1 MKLRVND
8 SASLR
13 TSVLAHHVRFNIHL
27 GKIKFCSRVVE
38 ASFLLKLTAHHNGH
52 GNCSGA
58 PCPACICVLQSLL
71 GVADAIRPFERQSL
85 PRTGWNCKQR
95 IHFASAEGHKR
106 EVTLGVEIRVRQP
119 YAQATDGWAL
129 AFMENI
135 DAALIEL
142 GCRSKEGVG
151 VVDSY
156 PHLQSVKVGPTESE
170 EARTSAD
177 TMDTKSLLT
186 A

>member
-8 SASLR
+8 SALLR
-13 TSVLAHHVRFNIHL
+13 TSVLAHHVSFNIQL
-27 GKIKFCSRVVE
+27 GKIKICRRVVE
-38 ASFLLKLTAHHNGH
+38 ASFLLNLSAHHDGN
-52 GNCSGA
+52 GNCCGA
-58 PCPACICVLQSLL
+58 PCPACIGVLQSLL
-71 GVADAIRPFERQSL
+71 GVADAIRPFKYQSL
-85 PRTGWNCKQR
+85 PRTGWNCEQR
-95 IHFASAEGHKR
+95 IHFASAEGRKR

-119 YAQATDGWAL
+119 FAQATDGWAL
-129 AFMENI
+129 AFLEDI

-151 VVDSY
+151 VVESY
-156 PHLQSVKVGPTESE
+156 PHLQSVEVGPTESE